1 MCRYIFSE
9 YRSGFHLKVIGSRS
23 RSREQKKP
31 EMASHYLF
39 CSRHG
44 AVAVVSLQLQW
55 RQVHFSDSWYDATW
69 LRQLQ
74 GMSPRAGAMC
84 RLQLDGMAHLVAQ
97 KLSCSRVICVWLI
110 RLNGRLVLSLFFINH
125 SLIQTLSELFIL
137 HSVGFFF
144 ISGITPDVEP
154 AQRHGTISLLN
165 YAPSLTQA
173 FLRTS

>member
-1 MCRYIFSE
+1 
-9 YRSGFHLKVIGSRS
+9 
-23 RSREQKKP
+23 
-31 EMASHYLF
+31 MASRYLF

-110 RLNGRLVLSLFFINH
+110 GLNGRLVLSLFFINH

-137 HSVGFFF
+137 HSVVFFHF
-144 ISGITPDVEP
+144 RYNTRRWTGP
-154 AQRHGTISLLN
+154 ASWNSLHAEL